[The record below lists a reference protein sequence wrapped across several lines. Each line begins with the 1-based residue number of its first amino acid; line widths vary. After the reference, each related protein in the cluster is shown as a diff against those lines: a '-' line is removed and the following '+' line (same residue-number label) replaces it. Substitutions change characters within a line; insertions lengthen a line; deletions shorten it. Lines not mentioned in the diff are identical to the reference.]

1 MFQIKTARSLTVDKA
16 MFSVVVFFVKL
27 SGKPKKITTAK
38 RARLDEKA
46 TILLRWRRYLALS
59 SLSSWDGWQQVGV
72 WCGVWQD
79 YHKHAARPPIGFQPI
94 KPSFFSSST
103 IFPFLLPT
111 ARSICLLFSSLAFN
125 RSEMIW
131 AQMLDKWSDYRKIEA
146 RTVYIALFPIHR
158 IQISATYKKTL
169 EMCLSFQNKKQK
181 QVNADCWLIQK

>member
-1 MFQIKTARSLTVDKA
+1 MF
-16 MFSVVVFFVKL
+16 
-27 SGKPKKITTAK
+27 
-38 RARLDEKA
+38 EKA
-46 TILLRWRRYLALS
+46 TILYLTLS
-59 SLSSWDGWQQVGV
+59 WLSSWDGWQQVGV

-94 KPSFFSSST
+94 KPSFFSFST
-103 IFPFLLPT
+103 IFSFLLPT

-158 IQISATYKKTL
+158 IQISATYRKTL
-169 EMCLSFQNKKQK
+169 EMCLSFQNKQK
-181 QVNADCWLIQK
+181 QTNADWYRSNDREKWNRKIKCIKKVNILLEKGNVFSHASSFWELP

>member
-1 MFQIKTARSLTVDKA
+1 MF
-16 MFSVVVFFVKL
+16 
-27 SGKPKKITTAK
+27 
-38 RARLDEKA
+38 EKA
-46 TILLRWRRYLALS
+46 TILYLTLS
-59 SLSSWDGWQQVGV
+59 WLSSWDGWQQVGV

-94 KPSFFSSST
+94 KTSFFSPST
-103 IFPFLLPT
+103 IFSFLLPT

-158 IQISATYKKTL
+158 IQISATYRKTL
-169 EMCLSFQNKKQK
+169 EMCLSFQNKNKNRSTRTDTEVIK
-181 QVNADCWLIQK
+181 VIIEKNETGKLNALKK

>member
-1 MFQIKTARSLTVDKA
+1 MPTTEISLDK
-16 MFSVVVFFVKL
+16 MPTKGGPVGIL
-27 SGKPKKITTAK
+27 SGWHFVHTP
-38 RARLDEKA
+38 
-46 TILLRWRRYLALS
+46 ILLRWRRYLTLS

-169 EMCLSFQNKKQK
+169 EMCLSFQNKKTKTDQR
-181 QVNADCWLIQK
+181 WLIQMYMEREN

>member
-1 MFQIKTARSLTVDKA
+1 MF
-16 MFSVVVFFVKL
+16 
-27 SGKPKKITTAK
+27 
-38 RARLDEKA
+38 EKA
-46 TILLRWRRYLALS
+46 TILYLTLS
-59 SLSSWDGWQQVGV
+59 WLSSWDGWQQVGI

-158 IQISATYKKTL
+158 IQISATYRKTL
-169 EMCLSFQNKKQK
+169 EMCLSFQNKNKNRSTRTDTEVMMEK
-181 QVNADCWLIQK
+181 NEKKKIKCIKKVSILLEKGNVFSHASSFWELP